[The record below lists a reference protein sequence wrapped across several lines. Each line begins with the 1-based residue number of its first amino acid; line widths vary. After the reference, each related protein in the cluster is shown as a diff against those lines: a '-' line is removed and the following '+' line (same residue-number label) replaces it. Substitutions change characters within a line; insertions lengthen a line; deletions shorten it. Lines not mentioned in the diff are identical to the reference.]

1 MARYLFGMW
10 DTLDD
15 FINEGQEGLR
25 LDPVTRAYTGNV
37 RYVDSSDYQE
47 SDLRNSPEFYEV
59 DTSKPLLDQVDLN
72 KMTTY
77 VNQSAIGEYRA
88 IQEDLTTK
96 LDLGGITEKDR
107 IKATEDPSGIF
118 SFGLAAPTLYRMVEW
133 YIYDTDSL
141 ADLDKGA
148 TEKVGGEFYYR
159 ENRTAANPNPKQY
172 RCRRQQKGTYDMLK
186 HVVGVKLIEVGESF
200 FAADK
205 TVGIGTDGNKYTL
218 KFGTQTRKIYLKR
231 EKKGGAPKYIDI
243 FVIAGGLGGLNS
255 DGMMAK
261 ITPVVMLAQQL
272 EQGGAKV
279 RIYGMRA
286 YNKGE
291 YAIFYSWVA
300 KEYGAPIDINA
311 IATSISDPRF
321 FRWAMWQNSEG
332 VTRKRYGLELNGY
345 GSTIYGGDD
354 LKKGFALYKNYLE
367 NNRKNGLNKTKVT
380 NKALYITGGL
390 PDPQNDWDSNRDAI
404 MDEFYR
410 ISDMSEILLAEKPD
424 KAIRRIIKREKDNNK
439 SEAQIRQRLERIVDD
454 AFYAPVQPAA
464 TAATKPYLAT
474 QEEIDKMQERK
485 KEIEEALRRNI

>member
-1 MARYLFGMW
+1 MAKYLFGMW

-15 FINEGQEGLR
+15 FIAEGQQGLR

-37 RYVDSSDYQE
+37 RYVDSSDYRE
-47 SDLRNSPEFYEV
+47 AELRNSPDFYEV
-59 DTSKPLLDQVDLN
+59 DTSKPLLDQVDLK

-77 VNQSAIGEYRA
+77 VNQGAINEYRA

-148 TEKVGGEFYYR
+148 TEKVSGEFYYQ
-159 ENRTAANPNPKQY
+159 ETRTASNPNPKQY

-186 HVVGVKLIEVGESF
+186 NVIGVKLIEVGENF
-200 FAADK
+200 FATDK
-205 TVGIGTDGNKYTL
+205 TVGVGTDGKTYTL

-243 FVIAGGLGGLNS
+243 FVIAGGLGDLHS

-286 YNKGE
+286 YNKSD
-291 YAIFYSWVA
+291 YATFYSWVA

-311 IATSISDPRF
+311 IATAISDPRF
-321 FRWAMWQNSEG
+321 FRWAMWQNTEG
-332 VTRKRYGLELNGY
+332 VTRKRYGLEVTGY

-367 NNRKNGLNKTKVT
+367 NNRRNGLNKTKVT
-380 NKALYITGGL
+380 NKALDITGGL
-390 PDPQNDWDSNRDAI
+390 PDPQNDWDSNKDAI

-410 ISDMSEILLAEKPD
+410 ISDMAEILLAEKAD
-424 KAIRRIIKREKDNNK
+424 KAIRRIVNREKGNNK
-439 SEAQIRQRLERIVDD
+439 SDAEIRQRLEQMAED
-454 AFYAPVQPAA
+454 AFYAPVQPTA
-464 TAATKPYLAT
+464 TAATRPYLAT
-474 QEEIDKMQERK
+474 QEEIDKMAERK
-485 KEIEEALRRNI
+485 KTIEEAIARNI

>member
-1 MARYLFGMW
+1 MAKYLFGMW

-15 FINEGQEGLR
+15 FIKEGQEGLR
-25 LDPVTRAYTGNV
+25 LDPSTRAYTGNV
-37 RYVDSSDYQE
+37 RYVNQGDYSIGEVSSDP
-47 SDLRNSPEFYEV
+47 DFYEV
-59 DTSKPLLDQVDLN
+59 DMSLPLDDQLDIK
-72 KMTTY
+72 KMSRY
-77 VNQSAIGEYRA
+77 VNQGAINEYRA

-159 ENRTAANPNPKQY
+159 YNATASNPHPKQY

-186 HVVGVKLIEVGESF
+186 NVVGVKLIEVSENF
-200 FAADK
+200 FATDK
-205 TVGIGTDGNKYTL
+205 TVGVGKDGKTYTL

-243 FVIAGGLGGLNS
+243 FVIAGGLRDLHS

-311 IATSISDPRF
+311 IATAISDPRF
-321 FRWAMWQNSEG
+321 FRWAMWQNTEG
-332 VTRKRYGLELNGY
+332 VTRKRYGLELTGY
-345 GSTIYGGDD
+345 GTTIYGGDD

-367 NNRKNGLNKTKVT
+367 NNRRNGLNKTKVT

-390 PDPQNDWDSNRDAI
+390 PSPSNTWDDNKEPI

-410 ISDMSEILLAEKPD
+410 ISDMSEILLAE
-424 KAIRRIIKREKDNNK
+424 
-439 SEAQIRQRLERIVDD
+439 
-454 AFYAPVQPAA
+454 
-464 TAATKPYLAT
+464 
-474 QEEIDKMQERK
+474 
-485 KEIEEALRRNI
+485 